1 MRARHLMVWLVFLAL
16 AASARSQELIDR
28 VLAVAAGDL
37 ITLSDV
43 RAALDFGLVDAGS
56 AADPVRAA
64 LSRLIDR
71 ALILDEVNRYAP
83 PEPAAAA
90 IDDRVSQIRA
100 RFATAASYE
109 RALARSGYDER
120 RLREI
125 VREDLRI
132 QSYLA
137 QRFTGESPERSQAA
151 IAEWVAGLRRRAEVV
166 DRYDAAPGR

>member
-1 MRARHLMVWLVFLAL
+1 MRARHLIICLGLVAL
-16 AASARSQELIDR
+16 AASVRSQELIDR

-43 RAALDFGLVDAGS
+43 RAALDFGLVDAGG

-90 IDDRVSQIRA
+90 IDDRVAQIRG
-100 RFATAASYE
+100 RFATAAIT
-109 RALARSGYDER
+109 ER
-120 RLREI
+120 RR
-125 VREDLRI
+125 
-132 QSYLA
+132 
-137 QRFTGESPERSQAA
+137 T
-151 IAEWVAGLRRRAEVV
+151 
-166 DRYDAAPGR
+166 